1 MKIVMKRIY
10 DLKPAEYN
18 PRRLTKKQK
27 SDLEKSIKR
36 FGVVDPAIV
45 NTYKGRENIIVGGH
59 QRIRVAM
66 EMGMSEF
73 PCVEVSLNKDQ
84 ERELNVRLNKNSGE
98 WNFDELANLFEVDE
112 LIEWG
117 FTEEDLFGNVKES
130 KPNEENQ
137 ERPFLIELDQYLCS
151 DCKLK
156 VHEFLSLGEV
166 QIKLNGKTYGIQN

>member
-45 NTYKGRENIIVGGH
+45 NTYKDRENVIVGGH
-59 QRIRVAM
+59 QRIKVAM

-73 PCVEVSLNKDQ
+73 PCVEVSLNIDQ

-98 WNFDELANLFEVDE
+98 WNYDELANLFEIDE

-117 FTEEDLFGNVKES
+117 FTDDDLFGKPQKPKKE
-130 KPNEENQ
+130 KEEA
-137 ERPFLIELDQYLCS
+137 FLIELDQYLCS

-156 VHEFLSLGEV
+156 IHEFLNLGEV
-166 QIKLNGKTYGIQN
+166 QIKLNGRTYGIQN